1 MAKKRADDDLS
12 DALKA
17 IKRERELF
25 YYVEKGS
32 SIDLIEKILM
42 NDPKRYSYIKIL

>member
-1 MAKKRADDDLS
+1 MAKKRAKDDLS

-25 YYVEKGS
+25 YYIEKGT
-32 SIDLIEKILM
+32 SIEIIEKILM
-42 NDPKRYSYIKIL
+42 NDPKRYFNNLYK

>member
-1 MAKKRADDDLS
+1 MNNEQKIAKQRANDDLS
-12 DALKA
+12 DALKD

-32 SIDLIEKILM
+32 SLDLIEKIIT
-42 NDPKRYSYIKIL
+42 NDPKR